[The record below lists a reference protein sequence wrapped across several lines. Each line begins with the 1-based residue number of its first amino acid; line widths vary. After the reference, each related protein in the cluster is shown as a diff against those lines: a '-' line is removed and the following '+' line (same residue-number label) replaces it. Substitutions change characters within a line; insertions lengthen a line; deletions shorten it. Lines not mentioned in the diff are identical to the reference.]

1 MPPLIIWAVGAV
13 GAVALGR
20 LVVRQARRIGAQMYP
35 HATAPRETEAVTLER
50 DPKTGIY
57 RPK

>member
-1 MPPLIIWAVGAV
+1 MPPLIVWALGAV

-20 LVVRQARRIGAQMYP
+20 LVVRQARRIQAQL
-35 HATAPRETEAVTLER
+35 HAHAPAADEAVTLER
-50 DPKTGIY
+50 DPKTGVY